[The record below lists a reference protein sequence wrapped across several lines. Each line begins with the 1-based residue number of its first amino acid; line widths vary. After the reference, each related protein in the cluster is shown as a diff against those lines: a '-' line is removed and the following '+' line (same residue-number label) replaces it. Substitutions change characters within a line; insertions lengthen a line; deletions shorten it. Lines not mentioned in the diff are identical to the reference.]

1 MGEKYQD
8 FDVALAFLGEYG
20 RFQIL
25 MMVLLSLTAIPCGYM
40 GMLSVFIADTPTH
53 RCRTWFN
60 STPHDGDSF
69 SRAGPDNCYR
79 YKADANRSEAV
90 EPSNGTDRCE
100 DGWIFSTESHTI
112 VSEWELVCENAWKV
126 PFSTS
131 VFFIGVLF
139 GSLVSGQ
146 LSDRFG
152 RKHVLF
158 FTISLQSVTALI
170 QATSVNWV
178 MFCALNCLRGVG
190 HVACFVT
197 SLVLGS
203 EMLGE
208 SARLVYTLL
217 GQCLCYS
224 IGYALLPLFAYLIR
238 SWRLLLVASAIP
250 GLVFIFTWWVIP
262 ESPRWLLQ
270 KGRVKE
276 AEIVICRAAK
286 MNKIHA
292 PDVIFKTVDASELLQ
307 KSDEDKRVYTFM
319 DLIRTTNLRNITGL
333 GFFIWIA
340 ISMVYYGLSLNT
352 SNLKGNIYL
361 NCLVSAATDAVAYI
375 ATFVLMNRAPR
386 HTLLCV
392 NLMFSGLTLLVVKL
406 VPEDTH
412 AAFQVLVLMGKLG
425 VSVGHSFIYFFFTEL
440 YPTVVRNTGL
450 GVLSTSGR
458 IGTIVCPYILHIG
471 IYSKVL
477 PYIIFGSFSIIA
489 AILSLV
495 LPDTR
500 NCKFPDLISE
510 AKPIRCFCMRKENPL
525 PASLQARKSSE

>member
-1 MGEKYQD
+1 MASLFKYQD

-53 RCRTWFN
+53 
-60 STPHDGDSF
+60 P
-69 SRAGPDNCYR
+69 
-79 YKADANRSEAV
+79 DANRSEAV

-178 MFCALNCLRGVG
+178 MFCALNCLRGIFLSNLMS
-190 HVACFVT
+190 ACMRW
-197 SLVLGS
+197 S

-406 VPEDTH
+406 VPEGLYYSIIIWLNTLD
-412 AAFQVLVLMGKLG
+412 GLG

-500 NCKFPDLISE
+500 NCKFPDLISQH
-510 AKPIRCFCMRKENPL
+510 RCCGRFCANQLRF
-525 PASLQARKSSE
+525 SLVSSRTTNGDI

>member
-8 FDVALAFLGEYG
+8 FDVALAFLGKYG

-25 MMVLLSLTAIPCGYM
+25 MIVLLSLTAIPCGYM

-53 RCRTWFN
+53 RCRTWLN
-60 STPHDGDSF
+60 STTHDGDSV

-79 YKADANRSEAV
+79 YKADANWSEAV

-100 DGWIFSTESHTI
+100 DGWIFSPESHTI

-139 GSLVSGQ
+139 GVLVCGQ

-152 RKHVLF
+152 RKYVLY

-197 SLVLGS
+197 SFVLGS
-203 EMLGE
+203 EMLGD
-208 SARLVYTLL
+208 SARMVYSLL
-217 GQCLCYS
+217 GQCLGYS
-224 IGYALLPLFAYLIR
+224 FGYALLPLFAYLIR

-250 GLVFIFTWWVIP
+250 GLVFIFTWRVIP

-276 AEIVICRAAK
+276 AEMVICRAAK

-319 DLIRTTNLRNITGL
+319 DLIHTTNLRNITGL

-375 ATFVLMNRAPR
+375 ATFVLINRAPR
-386 HTLLCV
+386 HILLCV
-392 NLMFSGLTLLVVKL
+392 NLTFSGLTLLVVKL
-406 VPEDTH
+406 VPQDTH
-412 AAFQVLVLMGKLG
+412 VAFQVLVLMGKLG
-425 VSVGHSFIYFFFTEL
+425 VSVCHSFIFFFFTEL

-450 GVLSTSGR
+450 GVLSTAGR
-458 IGTIVCPYILHIG
+458 IGTIFCPYILHIG

-500 NCKFPDLISE
+500 NCKLPDLISE
-510 AKPIRCFCMRKENPL
+510 AKPIRRFCVRKENPL
-525 PASLQARKSSE
+525 PATLQARSSE

>member
-250 GLVFIFTWWVIP
+250 GLVFIFTWW
-262 ESPRWLLQ
+262 
-270 KGRVKE
+270 
-276 AEIVICRAAK
+276 
-286 MNKIHA
+286 
-292 PDVIFKTVDASELLQ
+292 
-307 KSDEDKRVYTFM
+307 
-319 DLIRTTNLRNITGL
+319 
-333 GFFIWIA
+333 IA